1 MMALVGNRVL
11 MLLENQ
17 TFPLDVRVL
26 HESRALVDSGYQVS
40 VICQRA
46 PNEPW
51 QEVID
56 KIYVFRYPAPPK
68 GENFFAYLVEYSYS
82 FIAMFLLSFFVWS
95 ERGFDIIHT
104 ANPPDTAVFIGM
116 FYRLFGKRFVFD
128 QHDLVPEL
136 YLARSGKTKSS
147 VVYKFFLWMEKLSF
161 RFSDL
166 VIATNQSYRQIAMER
181 GKLPGDRVVI
191 VRNGPDLKKL
201 NLVSEDAELRKKA
214 KTIIG
219 YVGMIGSQDGLDYL
233 LRSLNR
239 LRNDLGR
246 EDFYCVIIGKGN
258 IISDLKKLKHKLGIQ
273 DLVWFTGY
281 ISEEDKRRYLS
292 TVDITVVPDPK
303 NGFNEYCTMI
313 KIMEYMTLGKPIVAF
328 DLQEHRVTAEDAALY
343 AKPND
348 ELDFAKQIA
357 VLMDDPETRNKMGAF
372 GKDRIENKLA
382 WKFQAENLVKAYE
395 NLKT

>member
-1 MMALVGNRVL
+1 

-51 QEVID
+51 QEVIEN
-56 KIYVFRYPAPPK
+56 IYVFRYPAPLK

-95 ERGFDIIHT
+95 KRGFDIIHT

-136 YLARSGKTKSS
+136 YLARSGKTTSS

-166 VIATNQSYRQIAMER
+166 VIATNQSYRKIAMER

-191 VRNGPDLKKL
+191 VRNGPDMKKL
-201 NLVSEDAELRKKA
+201 HLVSEDPELRKKA
-214 KTIIG
+214 QTIIG

-258 IISDLKKLKHKLGIQ
+258 IISDLKKLKQKLGIQ

-292 TVDITVVPDPK
+292 TMDIAVVPDPK

-357 VLMDDPETRNKMGAF
+357 VLMDDPKTRNKMGAF

-395 NLKT
+395 NLKTQ